1 MNENLSY
8 QETLDQLLE
17 YRKLVARMEDE
28 VTKKENE
35 KQSIIQVYQDMKVL
49 YEKSRIECNDL
60 NIRLKTIIEEKQ
72 NMENKYKSE
81 NSRLQG
87 YFEKQKTTYEKQ
99 LKSINELNDKALRN
113 KIAAEIEVKYTNI
126 IKEKDNEIENLNEKL
141 QNERKS
147 KVQLEAEHEDL
158 KESSQ
163 REIDRLQKK
172 NENDMKEMMN
182 KLSSFTLE
190 QKPKKNIDGDEIT
203 PLLVSELK
211 IQLTN
216 AKNQINTLNALIQSL
231 KAQNNSFMINGTVKE
246 ENYRKELNAEKYH
259 SQILQNQ
266 IIQLTS
272 KLEVIENE
280 CKNNKAQLEIS
291 QISFN
296 NVQKENEM
304 LTIANRDLTQELN
317 QIKNEVDTLRRLIE
331 KREREM
337 SNLIEDQKKQ
347 NEQRFFT
354 DKENIQTYQ
363 EQIEQFHF
371 DFKRL
376 TEEYKDNIDKE
387 KESKKQIETEKNKL
401 SEEKSILMNQLNQ
414 TQVELEYIRGDYENK
429 IRETDYFKNEYERLD
444 AKLRDVNN
452 SLVETE
458 KRCDILRDTVTSKEK
473 EIKTLN
479 GILSK
484 TNKTS
489 YKNDQYVQLLKKK
502 NYYKNKCK
510 ECNENIKLILQ
521 NLEEIDIRIKGLFNK
536 NYTMDIS
543 NEELVGAD
551 NIIKTLTQAY
561 SYQEV
566 AQKFLNGEDLEKM
579 LYAATEIVKK
589 KKK

>member
-1 MNENLSY
+1 MNENFSY

-17 YRKLVARMEDE
+17 YRKLVARLEDE

-35 KQSIIQVYQDMKVL
+35 KQSIIQVYQDMKFL
-49 YEKSRIECNDL
+49 YEKSRTECNDL
-60 NIRLKTIIEEKQ
+60 NIRLKTIIEEKEK
-72 NMENKYKSE
+72 MESKYKAE

-87 YFEKQKTTYEKQ
+87 YFEKQKATYEKQ

-113 KIAAEIEVKYTNI
+113 KISADVEVKYTNI
-126 IKEKDNEIENLNEKL
+126 VKEKDLEIENLNEKL
-141 QNERKS
+141 QNERKA
-147 KVQLEAEHEDL
+147 KVQLEAEHEEL

-172 NENDMKEMMN
+172 NENDMKDMMN

-190 QKPKKNIDGDEIT
+190 QKPCKNIDGDEIT
-203 PLLVSELK
+203 PLMVSELK

-272 KLEVIENE
+272 KLEVLGNE
-280 CKNNKAQLEIS
+280 CKNTRGQLEIS
-291 QISFN
+291 QISFTN
-296 NVQKENEM
+296 IQKENEM

-317 QIKNEVDTLRRLIE
+317 QIKTEVDTLRRLIE

-337 SNLIEDQKKQ
+337 TNLLEEQKKQ
-347 NEQRFFT
+347 NEERFFT
-354 DKENIQTYQ
+354 DKEKIQTYQ

-401 SEEKSILMNQLNQ
+401 AEEKSILMNQLNQ
-414 TQVELEYIRGDYENK
+414 THVELEYIRGDYENK
-429 IRETDYFKNEYERLD
+429 IRETDYFKNEYEKLD
-444 AKLRDVNN
+444 SKLRDVNA
-452 SLVETE
+452 SLVEIE
-458 KRCDILRDTVTSKEK
+458 KRCEILRDTVSSKEK

-479 GILSK
+479 DILSK
-484 TNKTS
+484 SNKTPF
-489 YKNDQYVQLLKKK
+489 KNDQYVQLLKKK
-502 NYYKNKCK
+502 NYYKKKCK
-510 ECNENIKLILQ
+510 ECNENIRIILNKLSPSERGEIEKEIKVNNDDTSNNQ
-521 NLEEIDIRIKGLFNK
+521 IENNDNSSFSIEEHIGV
-536 NYTMDIS
+536 S
-543 NEELVGAD
+543 
-551 NIIKTLTQAY
+551 
-561 SYQEV
+561 
-566 AQKFLNGEDLEKM
+566 
-579 LYAATEIVKK
+579 
-589 KKK
+589 

>member
-60 NIRLKTIIEEKQ
+60 SIRLKTIIEEKQ
-72 NMENKYKSE
+72 NMENKYKAE

-87 YFEKQKTTYEKQ
+87 YFEKQKTNYEKQ

-126 IKEKDNEIENLNEKL
+126 IKEKDIEIENLNEKL
-141 QNERKS
+141 QNERKL

-190 QKPKKNIDGDEIT
+190 QKPKKSIDGDEIT

-216 AKNQINTLNALIQSL
+216 AKNQINTLNALIQNL

-272 KLEVIENE
+272 KLEVMENE

-291 QISFN
+291 QISYN
-296 NVQKENEM
+296 NIEKENEM
-304 LTIANRDLTQELN
+304 LTIANRDLTQELT

-337 SNLIEDQKKQ
+337 SNLLEEQKKQ

-354 DKENIQTYQ
+354 DKEKIQTYQ

-429 IRETDYFKNEYERLD
+429 IRETDYFKNEYEKLD

-479 GILSK
+479 DILSK

-502 NYYKNKCK
+502 NYYKKKCK
-510 ECNENIKLILQ
+510 ECNENIKLILEKLSPKERGEIEKEIKMNNDTSNNQ
-521 NLEEIDIRIKGLFNK
+521 IENSDNSSFSIEEKIGV
-536 NYTMDIS
+536 S
-543 NEELVGAD
+543 
-551 NIIKTLTQAY
+551 
-561 SYQEV
+561 
-566 AQKFLNGEDLEKM
+566 
-579 LYAATEIVKK
+579 
-589 KKK
+589 

>member
-60 NIRLKTIIEEKQ
+60 SIRLKTIIEEKQ
-72 NMENKYKSE
+72 NMENKYKAE

-87 YFEKQKTTYEKQ
+87 YFEKQKTNYEKQ

-126 IKEKDNEIENLNEKL
+126 IKEKDIEIENLNEKL
-141 QNERKS
+141 QNERKL

-190 QKPKKNIDGDEIT
+190 QKPKKSIDGDEIT

-216 AKNQINTLNALIQSL
+216 AKNQINTLNALIQNL

-272 KLEVIENE
+272 KLEVMENE

-291 QISFN
+291 QISYN
-296 NVQKENEM
+296 NIEKENEM
-304 LTIANRDLTQELN
+304 LTIANRDLTQELT

-337 SNLIEDQKKQ
+337 SNLLEEQKKQ

-354 DKENIQTYQ
+354 DKEKIQTYQ

-429 IRETDYFKNEYERLD
+429 IRETDYFKNEYEKLD

-479 GILSK
+479 DILSK

-502 NYYKNKCK
+502 NY
-510 ECNENIKLILQ
+510 
-521 NLEEIDIRIKGLFNK
+521 
-536 NYTMDIS
+536 
-543 NEELVGAD
+543 
-551 NIIKTLTQAY
+551 
-561 SYQEV
+561 
-566 AQKFLNGEDLEKM
+566 
-579 LYAATEIVKK
+579 
-589 KKK
+589 

>member
-60 NIRLKTIIEEKQ
+60 SIRLKTIIEEKQ
-72 NMENKYKSE
+72 NMENKYKAE

-126 IKEKDNEIENLNEKL
+126 IKEKDIEIENLNEKL
-141 QNERKS
+141 QNERKL

-190 QKPKKNIDGDEIT
+190 QKPKKSIDGDEIT

-216 AKNQINTLNALIQSL
+216 AKNQINTLNALIQNL

-272 KLEVIENE
+272 KLEVVENE

-291 QISFN
+291 QISYN
-296 NVQKENEM
+296 NIEKENEM

-337 SNLIEDQKKQ
+337 SNLLEEQKKQ

-354 DKENIQTYQ
+354 DKEKIQTYQ

-429 IRETDYFKNEYERLD
+429 IRETDYFKNEYEKLD

-479 GILSK
+479 DILSK

-502 NYYKNKCK
+502 NYYKKKCK
-510 ECNENIKLILQ
+510 ECNENIKLILEKLSPKERGEIEKEIKVNNDTSNNQ
-521 NLEEIDIRIKGLFNK
+521 IENSDNSSFSIEEKIGV
-536 NYTMDIS
+536 S
-543 NEELVGAD
+543 
-551 NIIKTLTQAY
+551 
-561 SYQEV
+561 
-566 AQKFLNGEDLEKM
+566 
-579 LYAATEIVKK
+579 
-589 KKK
+589 

>member
-60 NIRLKTIIEEKQ
+60 SIRLKTIIEEKQ
-72 NMENKYKSE
+72 IMENKYKAE

-126 IKEKDNEIENLNEKL
+126 IKEKDIEIENLNEKL
-141 QNERKS
+141 QNERKI

-190 QKPKKNIDGDEIT
+190 QKPKKSIDGDEIT

-216 AKNQINTLNALIQSL
+216 AKNQINTLNALIQNL

-272 KLEVIENE
+272 KLEVMENE

-291 QISFN
+291 QISYN
-296 NVQKENEM
+296 NIEKENEM

-337 SNLIEDQKKQ
+337 SNLLEEQKKQ

-354 DKENIQTYQ
+354 DKEKIQTYQ

-429 IRETDYFKNEYERLD
+429 IRETDYYKNEYEKLD

-479 GILSK
+479 DILSK

-502 NYYKNKCK
+502 NYYKKKCK
-510 ECNENIKLILQ
+510 ECNENIK
-521 NLEEIDIRIKGLFNK
+521 
-536 NYTMDIS
+536 
-543 NEELVGAD
+543 
-551 NIIKTLTQAY
+551 II
-561 SYQEV
+561 
-566 AQKFLNGEDLEKM
+566 LEKISPKERG
-579 LYAATEIVKK
+579 EIEKEIK
-589 KKK
+589 MNNDTAC

>member
-60 NIRLKTIIEEKQ
+60 SIRLKTIIEEKQ
-72 NMENKYKSE
+72 NMENKYKAE

-126 IKEKDNEIENLNEKL
+126 IKEKDIEIENLNEKL

-211 IQLTN
+211 IQLTD

-354 DKENIQTYQ
+354 DKEKIQTYQ

-479 GILSK
+479 DILSK

-502 NYYKNKCK
+502 NYYKKKCK
-510 ECNENIKLILQ
+510 ECNENIKLILEKLTPKERGEIEKEIKINNDTSNNQ
-521 NLEEIDIRIKGLFNK
+521 IENSDNSSFSIEEKIGV
-536 NYTMDIS
+536 S
-543 NEELVGAD
+543 
-551 NIIKTLTQAY
+551 
-561 SYQEV
+561 
-566 AQKFLNGEDLEKM
+566 
-579 LYAATEIVKK
+579 
-589 KKK
+589 

>member
-60 NIRLKTIIEEKQ
+60 SIRLKTIIEEKQ
-72 NMENKYKSE
+72 NMENKYKAE

-87 YFEKQKTTYEKQ
+87 YFEKQKTNYEKQ

-126 IKEKDNEIENLNEKL
+126 IKEKDIEIENLNEKL
-141 QNERKS
+141 QNEKKI

-190 QKPKKNIDGDEIT
+190 QKPKKSIDGDEIT
-203 PLLVSELK
+203 PLLVSEFK

-216 AKNQINTLNALIQSL
+216 AKNQINTLNALIQNL

-272 KLEVIENE
+272 KLEVVENE

-291 QISFN
+291 QISYN
-296 NVQKENEM
+296 NIEKENEM
-304 LTIANRDLTQELN
+304 LTIENRDLTQELN

-337 SNLIEDQKKQ
+337 SNLLEEQKKQ

-354 DKENIQTYQ
+354 DKEKIQTYQ

-429 IRETDYFKNEYERLD
+429 IRETDYFKNEYEKLD

-479 GILSK
+479 DILSK

-502 NYYKNKCK
+502 NYYKKKCK
-510 ECNENIKLILQ
+510 ECNENIKLILEKLSPKERGEIEKEIKVNNDTSNNQ
-521 NLEEIDIRIKGLFNK
+521 IENSDNSSFSIEEKIGV
-536 NYTMDIS
+536 S
-543 NEELVGAD
+543 
-551 NIIKTLTQAY
+551 
-561 SYQEV
+561 
-566 AQKFLNGEDLEKM
+566 
-579 LYAATEIVKK
+579 
-589 KKK
+589 

>member
-60 NIRLKTIIEEKQ
+60 SFRLKTIIEEKQ
-72 NMENKYKSE
+72 NMENKYKAE

-126 IKEKDNEIENLNEKL
+126 IKEKDIEIENLNEKL
-141 QNERKS
+141 QNERKI
-147 KVQLEAEHEDL
+147 KVQLETKHEDL

-190 QKPKKNIDGDEIT
+190 QKPKKSIDGDEIT

-216 AKNQINTLNALIQSL
+216 AKNQINTLNALIQNL

-272 KLEVIENE
+272 KLEVVENE

-291 QISFN
+291 QISYN
-296 NVQKENEM
+296 NIEKENEM

-337 SNLIEDQKKQ
+337 SNLLEEQKKQ

-354 DKENIQTYQ
+354 DKEKIQTYQ

-429 IRETDYFKNEYERLD
+429 IRETDYFKNEYEKLD

-479 GILSK
+479 DILSK

-502 NYYKNKCK
+502 NYYKKKCK
-510 ECNENIKLILQ
+510 ECNENIKLILEKLSPKERGEIEKEIKMNNDTSNNQ
-521 NLEEIDIRIKGLFNK
+521 IENSDNSSFSIEEKIGV
-536 NYTMDIS
+536 S
-543 NEELVGAD
+543 
-551 NIIKTLTQAY
+551 
-561 SYQEV
+561 
-566 AQKFLNGEDLEKM
+566 
-579 LYAATEIVKK
+579 
-589 KKK
+589 

>member
-337 SNLIEDQKKQ
+337 SNLIEEQKKQ

-354 DKENIQTYQ
+354 DKEKIQTYQ

-479 GILSK
+479 DILSK

-502 NYYKNKCK
+502 NYYKKKCK
-510 ECNENIKLILQ
+510 ECNENIKLILEKLTPKERGEIEKEIKINNDTSNNQ
-521 NLEEIDIRIKGLFNK
+521 IENSDNSSFSIEEKIGV
-536 NYTMDIS
+536 S
-543 NEELVGAD
+543 
-551 NIIKTLTQAY
+551 
-561 SYQEV
+561 
-566 AQKFLNGEDLEKM
+566 
-579 LYAATEIVKK
+579 
-589 KKK
+589 

>member
-60 NIRLKTIIEEKQ
+60 SIRLKTIIEEKQ
-72 NMENKYKSE
+72 NMENKYKAE

-87 YFEKQKTTYEKQ
+87 YFEKQKTNYEKQ

-126 IKEKDNEIENLNEKL
+126 IKEKDIEIENLNEKL
-141 QNERKS
+141 QNEKKI

-190 QKPKKNIDGDEIT
+190 QKPKKSIDGDEIT

-216 AKNQINTLNALIQSL
+216 AKNQINTLNALIQNL

-272 KLEVIENE
+272 KLEVMENE

-291 QISFN
+291 QISYN
-296 NVQKENEM
+296 NIEKENEM

-337 SNLIEDQKKQ
+337 SNVLEEQKKQ

-354 DKENIQTYQ
+354 DKEKIQTYQ

-429 IRETDYFKNEYERLD
+429 IRETDYFKNEYEKLD

-479 GILSK
+479 DILSK

-502 NYYKNKCK
+502 NYYKKKCK
-510 ECNENIKLILQ
+510 ECNENIK
-521 NLEEIDIRIKGLFNK
+521 
-536 NYTMDIS
+536 
-543 NEELVGAD
+543 
-551 NIIKTLTQAY
+551 II
-561 SYQEV
+561 
-566 AQKFLNGEDLEKM
+566 LEK
-579 LYAATEIVKK
+579 LSPKERGEIEKEIKMNNDTSNNQIENSDNSSFSIEEKIGVS
-589 KKK
+589 

>member
-60 NIRLKTIIEEKQ
+60 NIKLKTIIEEKQ

-81 NSRLQG
+81 NSRLQD

-354 DKENIQTYQ
+354 DKEKIQTYQ

-479 GILSK
+479 DILSK

-502 NYYKNKCK
+502 NYYKKKCK
-510 ECNENIKLILQ
+510 ECNENIKLILEKLTPKERGEIEKEIKINNDTSNNQ
-521 NLEEIDIRIKGLFNK
+521 IENSDNSSFSIEEKIGV
-536 NYTMDIS
+536 S
-543 NEELVGAD
+543 
-551 NIIKTLTQAY
+551 
-561 SYQEV
+561 
-566 AQKFLNGEDLEKM
+566 
-579 LYAATEIVKK
+579 
-589 KKK
+589 

>member
-60 NIRLKTIIEEKQ
+60 SIRLKTIIEEKQ
-72 NMENKYKSE
+72 NMENKYKAE

-87 YFEKQKTTYEKQ
+87 YFEKQKTNYEKQ

-126 IKEKDNEIENLNEKL
+126 IKEKDIEIENLNEKL
-141 QNERKS
+141 QNERKL

-190 QKPKKNIDGDEIT
+190 QKPKKSIDGDEIT

-216 AKNQINTLNALIQSL
+216 AKNQINTLNALIQNL

-272 KLEVIENE
+272 KLEVMENE

-291 QISFN
+291 QISYN
-296 NVQKENEM
+296 NIEKENEM

-337 SNLIEDQKKQ
+337 SNLLEEQKKQ

-354 DKENIQTYQ
+354 DKEKIQTYQ

-429 IRETDYFKNEYERLD
+429 IRETDYYKNEYEKLD

-479 GILSK
+479 DILSK
-484 TNKTS
+484 TNKPS
-489 YKNDQYVQLLKKK
+489 YKNEQYVQLLKKK
-502 NYYKNKCK
+502 NYYKKKCK
-510 ECNENIKLILQ
+510 ECNENIKLILEKLSPKERGEIEKEIKMNNDTSNNQ
-521 NLEEIDIRIKGLFNK
+521 IENSDNSSFSIEEKIGV
-536 NYTMDIS
+536 S
-543 NEELVGAD
+543 
-551 NIIKTLTQAY
+551 
-561 SYQEV
+561 
-566 AQKFLNGEDLEKM
+566 
-579 LYAATEIVKK
+579 
-589 KKK
+589 

>member
-60 NIRLKTIIEEKQ
+60 SIRLKTIIEEKQ
-72 NMENKYKSE
+72 NMENKYKAE

-99 LKSINELNDKALRN
+99 LKSINDLNDKALRN

-126 IKEKDNEIENLNEKL
+126 IKEKDIEIENLNEKL
-141 QNERKS
+141 QNERKI
-147 KVQLEAEHEDL
+147 KVQLETEHEDL

-190 QKPKKNIDGDEIT
+190 QKPKKSIDGDEIT

-216 AKNQINTLNALIQSL
+216 AKNQINTLNALIQNL

-272 KLEVIENE
+272 KLEVMENE
-280 CKNNKAQLEIS
+280 CKNNKAKLEIS
-291 QISFN
+291 QISYN
-296 NVQKENEM
+296 NIEKENEM

-354 DKENIQTYQ
+354 DKEKIQTYQ

-429 IRETDYFKNEYERLD
+429 IRETDYYKNENEKLD
-444 AKLRDVNN
+444 AKLRDLNN
-452 SLVETE
+452 SLVET
-458 KRCDILRDTVTSKEK
+458 KKHCDILRDTVTSKEK

-479 GILSK
+479 DILSK

-489 YKNDQYVQLLKKK
+489 YKNDQYVQILKKK
-502 NYYKNKCK
+502 NYYKKKCK
-510 ECNENIKLILQ
+510 ECNVNIKLILEKLSPKERGEIEKEIKVNNDTSNNQ
-521 NLEEIDIRIKGLFNK
+521 IENSDNSSFSIEEKIGV
-536 NYTMDIS
+536 S
-543 NEELVGAD
+543 
-551 NIIKTLTQAY
+551 
-561 SYQEV
+561 
-566 AQKFLNGEDLEKM
+566 
-579 LYAATEIVKK
+579 
-589 KKK
+589 